1 MTVDV
6 VCRLDPSGEIDT
18 INTYQAMTHAH
29 TVLYIEDDIASQRL
43 VERVLQSRGY
53 RVFVASNGVDG
64 LRIAKDEKPQLILMD
79 INLPGMNGKEITTR
93 LRSLSHF
100 SHTPIVALTANTSP
114 GSRQQALAAGC
125 SGFLTKPIN
134 VAEFPRQV
142 EAFLEGQVEILDPE
156 EQSEQLTLYAQ
167 SIVERLESKITELQG
182 ANQRLRELDKMKSD
196 FIVLVSHELRT
207 PLTLINGYA
216 FLLKDKEAI
225 FQSAGLSDAAYIVQ
239 GLNQGIDRLNEIIN
253 NIISVSRIASG
264 NIDLSITPV
273 NLFQLS
279 NQIVT
284 EQRKLSR
291 ERKVEVLLDEVV
303 SQLPKVDG
311 DATLLKLAIENVVN
325 NAIKFTPDSGRVVVS
340 GRQVDHNTIAL
351 MIRDTGVG
359 ISVEDQRRIFERF
372 QVLGAI
378 QHHSTSKSAFQG
390 GGIGLGLAIAKGIV
404 ETHNGRIWV
413 ESEGYDPV
421 THPGS
426 TFHILLPIKQT
437 RS

>member
-1 MTVDV
+1 MIQQ
-6 VCRLDPSGEIDT
+6 R
-18 INTYQAMTHAH
+18 

-64 LRIAKDEKPQLILMD
+64 LRIAKDERPQIILMD

-142 EAFLEGQVEILDPE
+142 EAFLEGQVESLGSE
-156 EQSEQLTLYAQ
+156 ERSEQLTIYAQ
-167 SIVERLESKITELQG
+167 SIVERLENKVTELQV

-216 FLLKDKEAI
+216 FLLKDKEI
-225 FQSAGLSDAAYIVQ
+225 TFRNAGLDDAAYIVQ

-264 NIDLSITPV
+264 NLDLSISPV
-273 NLFQLS
+273 NLFQLA
-279 NQIVT
+279 NQILN
-284 EQRKLSR
+284 EQRRLSKDR
-291 ERKVEVLLDEVV
+291 RVELFLDEKLG
-303 SQLPKVDG
+303 QLPKVEGDG
-311 DATLLKLAIENVVN
+311 TLLKLAIENVVN
-325 NAIKFTPDSGRVVVS
+325 NAIKFTPDEGRVTLS
-340 GRQVDHNTIAL
+340 GRQVDQNTIAL
-351 MIRDTGVG
+351 MIQDTGVG
-359 ISVEDQRRIFERF
+359 ISLEDQRRIFERF

-413 ESEGYDPV
+413 ESDGYDPA

-426 TFHILLPIKQT
+426 TFHVLLPIKQS

>member
-1 MTVDV
+1 MTQP
-6 VCRLDPSGEIDT
+6 R
-18 INTYQAMTHAH
+18 

-64 LRIAKDEKPQLILMD
+64 LRLAKDERPQLILMD

-93 LRSLSHF
+93 LRSLPHF
-100 SHTPIVALTANTSP
+100 SSIPIVALTANTSP
-114 GSRQQALAAGC
+114 GSRQQSLVAGC

-142 EAFLEGQVEILDPE
+142 EAFLEGQKEHLDPE

-167 SIVERLESKITELQG
+167 SIVERLESKISDLQN

-216 FLLKDKEAI
+216 FLLRDKESA
-225 FQSAGLSDAAYIVQ
+225 FQSVGMESVAHIIH

-253 NIISVSRIASG
+253 NIINVSRITSG
-264 NIDLSITPV
+264 NMDMSITPIHIY
-273 NLFQLS
+273 QLL
-279 NQIVT
+279 NQIVN
-284 EQRKLSR
+284 EQLKLSLNR
-291 ERKVEVLLDEVV
+291 QITLQLDEVV
-303 SQLPKVDG
+303 AQLPKIEGDG
-311 DATLLKLAIENVVN
+311 SLLKLAIENVVN
-325 NAIKFTPDSGRVVVS
+325 NAIKFTPDGGNITLSGRL
-340 GRQVDHNTIAL
+340 VDPNTIAL
-351 MIRDTGVG
+351 MIKDTGVG

-378 QHHSTSKSAFQG
+378 QHHSTSKTAFQG
-390 GGIGLGLAIAKGIV
+390 GGIGLGLTIAKGII
-404 ETHNGRIWV
+404 ENHSGRIWV
-413 ESEGYDPV
+413 ESEGHDPQN
-421 THPGS
+421 HPGS
-426 TFHILLPIKQT
+426 TFHILLPIKQL
-437 RS
+437 RP

>member
-1 MTVDV
+1 MTQT
-6 VCRLDPSGEIDT
+6 R
-18 INTYQAMTHAH
+18 

-64 LRIAKDEKPQLILMD
+64 LRIAKDERPQLILMD

-93 LRSLSHF
+93 LRSLAHF

-142 EAFLEGQVEILDPE
+142 EAFLEGQIEALSPE
-156 EQSEQLTLYAQ
+156 EHSEQLTIYAQ
-167 SIVERLESKITELQG
+167 SIVERLENKVTELQV
-182 ANQRLRELDKMKSD
+182 ANQRLRDLDKMKSD

-216 FLLKDKEAI
+216 FLLKDKEKG
-225 FQSAGLSDAAYIVQ
+225 FQEAGLADAAYIVQ
-239 GLNQGIDRLNEIIN
+239 GLNQGIERLNDIIN

-264 NIDLSITPV
+264 SLDLSITPV
-273 NLFQLS
+273 NLFQLT
-279 NQIVT
+279 NQIIN

-291 ERKVEVLLDEVV
+291 ERQVELLVDE
-303 SQLPKVDG
+303 SLNRLPKVDG
-311 DATLLKLAIENVVN
+311 DATLLKLAIENVAN
-325 NAIKFTPDSGRVVVS
+325 NAIKFTPDSGRVTLS
-340 GRQVDHNTIAL
+340 GRQVDQNTIAL
-351 MIRDTGVG
+351 MIQDTGVG
-359 ISVEDQRRIFERF
+359 ISVDDQRRIFERF

-390 GGIGLGLAIAKGIV
+390 GGIGLGLAIAKGII

-421 THPGS
+421 NHPGS
-426 TFHILLPIKQT
+426 TFHILLPVKQI
-437 RS
+437 RP

>member
-1 MTVDV
+1 MTQT
-6 VCRLDPSGEIDT
+6 R
-18 INTYQAMTHAH
+18 

-64 LRIAKDEKPQLILMD
+64 LRLAKEERPQLILMD

-93 LRSLSHF
+93 LRSLAHF
-100 SHTPIVALTANTSP
+100 SHTPIVALTANISP
-114 GSRQQALAAGC
+114 GSREQALAAGC
-125 SGFLTKPIN
+125 TGFLTKPIN
-134 VAEFPRQV
+134 VAQFPGQV
-142 EAFLEGQVEILDPE
+142 EAFMAGQIESLSPE
-156 EQSEQLTLYAQ
+156 EQSEHLTLYAQ
-167 SIVERLESKITELQG
+167 SIVERLENKVLELQT

-216 FLLKDKEAI
+216 FLLKDKEKA
-225 FQSAGLSDAAYIVQ
+225 FQEVGLGDAAYIVQ
-239 GLNQGIDRLNEIIN
+239 GLNQGIDRLNDIIN

-264 NIDLSITPV
+264 NLDLSIIPV

-284 EQRKLSR
+284 EQKKLSK
-291 ERKVEVLLDEVV
+291 ERQVEIFLDDVV
-303 SQLPKVDG
+303 NQLPKVDG
-311 DATLLKLAIENVVN
+311 DATLLKLAFENVIN
-325 NAIKFTPDSGRVVVS
+325 NAIKFTPDSGRVTIS
-340 GRQVDHNTIAL
+340 GRQVDNNTIAL
-351 MIRDTGVG
+351 MIQDTGVG
-359 ISVEDQRRIFERF
+359 IALENQRHIFERF
-372 QVLGAI
+372 QVLGSI

-390 GGIGLGLAIAKGIV
+390 GGIGLGLAIAKGII

-413 ESEGYDPV
+413 ESEGYDPLN
-421 THPGS
+421 HPGS
-426 TFHILLPIKQT
+426 IFHILLPIKQA

>member
-1 MTVDV
+1 MTQT
-6 VCRLDPSGEIDT
+6 R
-18 INTYQAMTHAH
+18 

-64 LRIAKDEKPQLILMD
+64 LRIAKDERPQLILMD

-93 LRSLSHF
+93 LRSLAHF

-142 EAFLEGQVEILDPE
+142 EAFLEGQIEALSPE
-156 EQSEQLTLYAQ
+156 EHNEQLTIYAQ
-167 SIVERLESKITELQG
+167 SIVERLENKVTELQV
-182 ANQRLRELDKMKSD
+182 ANQRLRDLDKMKSD

-216 FLLKDKEAI
+216 FLLKDKEKG
-225 FQSAGLSDAAYIVQ
+225 FQEAGLADAAYIVQ
-239 GLNQGIDRLNEIIN
+239 GLNQGIDRLNDIIN

-264 NIDLSITPV
+264 SLDLSINPV
-273 NLFQLS
+273 NLFQLT
-279 NQIVT
+279 NQIIN

-291 ERKVEVLLDEVV
+291 ERQVELLVDE
-303 SQLPKVDG
+303 SLNQLPKIDG
-311 DATLLKLAIENVVN
+311 DATLLKLAIENVAN
-325 NAIKFTPDSGRVVVS
+325 NAIKFTPDSGRVTLS
-340 GRQVDHNTIAL
+340 GRQVDHSTVAI
-351 MIRDTGVG
+351 MIKDTGVG
-359 ISVEDQRRIFERF
+359 ISLEDQRRIFERF

-390 GGIGLGLAIAKGIV
+390 GGIGLGLAIAKGII

-421 THPGS
+421 HHPGS
-426 TFHILLPIKQT
+426 TFHILLPIKQI
-437 RS
+437 RP

>member
-1 MTVDV
+1 MTQT
-6 VCRLDPSGEIDT
+6 R
-18 INTYQAMTHAH
+18 

-64 LRIAKDEKPQLILMD
+64 LRIAKDERPQLILMD

-93 LRSLSHF
+93 LRSLAHF

-142 EAFLEGQVEILDPE
+142 EAFLEGQIEALSPE
-156 EQSEQLTLYAQ
+156 EHNEQLTLYAQ
-167 SIVERLESKITELQG
+167 SIVERLENKVTELQV
-182 ANQRLRELDKMKSD
+182 ANQRLRDLDKMKSD

-216 FLLKDKEAI
+216 FLLKDKEKG
-225 FQSAGLSDAAYIVQ
+225 FQEAGLSDAAYIVQ
-239 GLNQGIDRLNEIIN
+239 GLNQGIDRLNDIIN

-264 NIDLSITPV
+264 SLDLSITPV
-273 NLFQLS
+273 NLFQLT
-279 NQIVT
+279 NQIIN
-284 EQRKLSR
+284 EQRKLSK
-291 ERKVEVLLDEVV
+291 ERQVELLVDE
-303 SQLPKVDG
+303 SLNLIPKVDG
-311 DATLLKLAIENVVN
+311 DATLLKLAIENVAN
-325 NAIKFTPDSGRVVVS
+325 NAIKFTPDSGRVTLS
-340 GRQVDHNTIAL
+340 GRQVDQNTIAI
-351 MIRDTGVG
+351 MIKDTGVG
-359 ISVEDQRRIFERF
+359 ISVDDQRRIFERF

-390 GGIGLGLAIAKGIV
+390 GGIGLGLAIAKGII

-421 THPGS
+421 NHPGS
-426 TFHILLPIKQT
+426 TFHILLPIKQI
-437 RS
+437 RP